1 MCGKA
6 AAHRPFTAGI
16 PPPATAYTLT
26 ETDRERSTL
35 HMELKIFRDTLPQGG
50 AGCTVKAELPL
61 ETDIRISDDLPPVG
75 KLVKCF
81 VRPVV
86 LQRQLQP
93 GRLTLEG
100 YLRCTVFYQSEAEKD
115 LCQTEQK
122 LPLTRQLDLTAL
134 PFTTWTAVVEGQT
147 EYLNTRA
154 ADPRRIEVRGAYG
167 LVVTVHTQCKTEVIT
182 ALADG
187 GIEQQLRTLQ
197 GVRSVAVLDKLVTL
211 EGELVFAKPP
221 AAVLD
226 ITGNAC
232 VAEVKLLAGKAVVKG
247 ELRVQCAW
255 RAEGD
260 TALQSQAAALPFQQ
274 VIDLE
279 GITEDC
285 HCLCVAE
292 PVGFTLS
299 QAESAAAQLTA
310 NVMLHLRAWRSYQ
323 LQVAVDAFS
332 TRFETE
338 LTPQPLV
345 TEQLLCTLNDTAT
358 ATGSGPLPDAGA
370 QLRACFVHYG
380 PQQTV
385 QKGEGWVLAAKAVV
399 TALAENTLGE
409 LESYEKTLEVA
420 VPLPITSPEGTV
432 LVSECWLSTENVQCT
447 CAGGTLEA
455 TITVRAE
462 GTILGCTTSPVIGRP
477 SQACEAME
485 MGAAA
490 IMANTGLAT
499 AGNLP
504 LMAQAFRKAI
514 EAGRAAYLSGLG
526 RVRETASASDPL
538 TGFLGD

>member
-1 MCGKA
+1 
-6 AAHRPFTAGI
+6 
-16 PPPATAYTLT
+16 
-26 ETDRERSTL
+26 
-35 HMELKIFRDTLPQGG
+35 MELKIFRDTLPQGG

-100 YLRCTVFYQSEAEKD
+100 YLRCTVFYQSKAEKD

-122 LPLTRQLDLTAL
+122 LPFTRQLELPELT
-134 PFTTWTAVVEGQT
+134 FTAWTAVVEGQT

-285 HCLCVAE
+285 RCLCVAE

-299 QAESAAAQLTA
+299 QAESAAQLTA

-323 LQVAVDAFS
+323 PQVAVDAFS

-380 PQQTV
+380 PQQAV

-420 VPLPITSPEGTV
+420 VPLPITPPEGTV
-432 LVSECWLSTENVQCT
+432 LVPECWLSTENMQCT

-462 GTILGCTTSPVIGRP
+462 GAILGCTTSPVIGSITLGDP
-477 SQACEAME
+477 LP
-485 MGAAA
+485 
-490 IMANTGLAT
+490 NTDPEIALRIYY
-499 AGNLP
+499 
-504 LMAQAFRKAI
+504 AQAGEEVFAVARRFHVAPAQI
-514 EAGRAAYLSGLG
+514 LAANQLEEELACLPQAQ
-526 RVRETASASDPL
+526 RLLIPVT
-538 TGFLGD
+538 

>member
-1 MCGKA
+1 M
-6 AAHRPFTAGI
+6 
-16 PPPATAYTLT
+16 
-26 ETDRERSTL
+26 
-35 HMELKIFRDTLPQGG
+35 
-50 AGCTVKAELPL
+50 
-61 ETDIRISDDLPPVG
+61 
-75 KLVKCF
+75 
-81 VRPVV
+81 
-86 LQRQLQP
+86 
-93 GRLTLEG
+93 
-100 YLRCTVFYQSEAEKD
+100 
-115 LCQTEQK
+115 
-122 LPLTRQLDLTAL
+122 
-134 PFTTWTAVVEGQT
+134 
-147 EYLNTRA
+147 
-154 ADPRRIEVRGAYG
+154 RGAYG

-409 LESYEKTLEVA
+409 LEATKNLGGRCPAAHHV
-420 VPLPITSPEGTV
+420 
-432 LVSECWLSTENVQCT
+432 
-447 CAGGTLEA
+447 AGGN
-455 TITVRAE
+455 
-462 GTILGCTTSPVIGRP
+462 S
-477 SQACEAME
+477 ACVGMLVEH
-485 MGAAA
+485 
-490 IMANTGLAT
+490 
-499 AGNLP
+499 
-504 LMAQAFRKAI
+504 
-514 EAGRAAYLSGLG
+514 
-526 RVRETASASDPL
+526 
-538 TGFLGD
+538 

>member
-1 MCGKA
+1 
-6 AAHRPFTAGI
+6 
-16 PPPATAYTLT
+16 
-26 ETDRERSTL
+26 
-35 HMELKIFRDTLPQGG
+35 MELKIFRDTLPQGG
-50 AGCTVKAELPL
+50 AGCTIKAELPL
-61 ETDIRISDDLPPVG
+61 ETEIRISDDLPPVG

-81 VRPVV
+81 VHPVV

-100 YLRCTVFYQSEAEKD
+100 YLRCTVFYQSEVEKG

-122 LPLTRQLDLTAL
+122 LPFTRQLELPELAFTA
-134 PFTTWTAVVEGQT
+134 WTAVVEGQT

-232 VAEVKLLAGKAVVKG
+232 VGEVKLLAGKAVVKG

-338 LTPQPLV
+338 LTSQPLV

-380 PQQTV
+380 PQ
-385 QKGEGWVLAAKAVV
+385 
-399 TALAENTLGE
+399 
-409 LESYEKTLEVA
+409 
-420 VPLPITSPEGTV
+420 
-432 LVSECWLSTENVQCT
+432 
-447 CAGGTLEA
+447 
-455 TITVRAE
+455 
-462 GTILGCTTSPVIGRP
+462 
-477 SQACEAME
+477 
-485 MGAAA
+485 
-490 IMANTGLAT
+490 
-499 AGNLP
+499 
-504 LMAQAFRKAI
+504 
-514 EAGRAAYLSGLG
+514 
-526 RVRETASASDPL
+526 
-538 TGFLGD
+538 

>member
-1 MCGKA
+1 
-6 AAHRPFTAGI
+6 
-16 PPPATAYTLT
+16 
-26 ETDRERSTL
+26 
-35 HMELKIFRDTLPQGG
+35 MELKIFRDTLPQGG

-61 ETDIRISDDLPPVG
+61 ETEIRISDDLPPVG

-81 VRPVV
+81 VHPVV

-100 YLRCTVFYQSEAEKD
+100 YLRCTVFYQSEAEKG

-122 LPLTRQLDLTAL
+122 LPFTRQLELPELAFTA
-134 PFTTWTAVVEGQT
+134 WTAVVEGQT

-154 ADPRRIEVRGAYG
+154 AD
-167 LVVTVHTQCKTEVIT
+167 Q
-182 ALADG
+182 
-187 GIEQQLRTLQ
+187 
-197 GVRSVAVLDKLVTL
+197 
-211 EGELVFAKPP
+211 

-285 HCLCVAE
+285 RCLCVAE

-385 QKGEGWVLAAKAVV
+385 QKGEGWVLTAKAVV

-409 LESYEKTLEVA
+409 LESYEKTLEVNI
-420 VPLPITSPEGTV
+420 PLPITPPEGTM
-432 LVSECWLSTENVQCT
+432 LVPECWLSTENVQCT

-462 GTILGCTTSPVIGRP
+462 GTILGCATSPVIG
-477 SQACEAME
+477 SITL
-485 MGAAA
+485 GDS
-490 IMANTGLAT
+490 
-499 AGNLP
+499 LP
-504 LMAQAFRKAI
+504 DTDPEIALRIYYAQAGEEVFAVARRFHVAPAQI
-514 EAGRAAYLSGLG
+514 LAANQL
-526 RVRETASASDPL
+526 EEEL
-538 TGFLGD
+538 TSLPQAQRLLIPVT

>member
-1 MCGKA
+1 MFTVGQLLLGVGQLLIAVCDLLLCVSQLLLGVGNLLFCFGLTCVII
-6 AAHRPFTAGI
+6 RPAVFEFLFCVFQLL
-16 PPPATAYTLT
+16 PAIFQLLPRIFQFLLLFFQRFFRLVQLFLVF
-26 ETDRERSTL
+26 RERL
-35 HMELKIFRDTLPQGG
+35 VRRVCRQIQLIL
-50 AGCTVKAELPL
+50 
-61 ETDIRISDDLPPVG
+61 IVG
-75 KLVKCF
+75 QSVLALV
-81 VRPVV
+81 
-86 LQRQLQP
+86 QL
-93 GRLTLEG
+93 RLR
-100 YLRCTVFYQSEAEKD
+100 RC
-115 LCQTEQK
+115 K
-122 LPLTRQLDLTAL
+122 LPTR
-134 PFTTWTAVVEGQT
+134 
-147 EYLNTRA
+147 
-154 ADPRRIEVRGAYG
+154 RR
-167 LVVTVHTQCKTEVIT
+167 
-182 ALADG
+182 
-187 GIEQQLRTLQ
+187 
-197 GVRSVAVLDKLVTL
+197 
-211 EGELVFAKPP
+211 GELVFAKPP

-285 HCLCVAE
+285 RCLCVAE

-380 PQQTV
+380 PQQAV
-385 QKGEGWVLAAKAVV
+385 QKGEGWVLAAKAVA

-420 VPLPITSPEGTV
+420 VPLPITPPEGTV
-432 LVSECWLSTENVQCT
+432 LVPECWLSTENMQCT

-462 GTILGCTTSPVIGRP
+462 GTILGCTTSPVIGSITLGDP
-477 SQACEAME
+477 LP
-485 MGAAA
+485 
-490 IMANTGLAT
+490 NTDPEIALRIYY
-499 AGNLP
+499 
-504 LMAQAFRKAI
+504 AQAGEEVFAVARRFHVAPAQI
-514 EAGRAAYLSGLG
+514 LAANQLEEELACLPQAQ
-526 RVRETASASDPL
+526 RLLIPVT
-538 TGFLGD
+538 

>member
-1 MCGKA
+1 
-6 AAHRPFTAGI
+6 
-16 PPPATAYTLT
+16 
-26 ETDRERSTL
+26 
-35 HMELKIFRDTLPQGG
+35 MELKIFRDTLPQGG

-61 ETDIRISDDLPPVG
+61 ETEIRISDDLPPVG

-100 YLRCTVFYQSEAEKD
+100 YLRCTVFYQSEAEKG

-122 LPLTRQLDLTAL
+122 LPFTRQLELPELAFTA
-134 PFTTWTAVVEGQT
+134 WIAVVEGQT

-232 VAEVKLLAGKAVVKG
+232 VGEIKLLAGKAVVKG

-285 HCLCVAE
+285 RCLCVAE

-310 NVMLHLRAWRSYQ
+310 NVMLHLRAWRSYHRAAA
-323 LQVAVDAFS
+323 LHPERYRHRHRLRPAAGCRDAAAGLFCALRPPADHPKRGGLGACRQS
-332 TRFETE
+332 
-338 LTPQPLV
+338 
-345 TEQLLCTLNDTAT
+345 
-358 ATGSGPLPDAGA
+358 SGNSPCREYPRRAGK
-370 QLRACFVHYG
+370 LRENLGGPNSSAHYAAGGDGACAG
-380 PQQTV
+380 M
-385 QKGEGWVLAAKAVV
+385 
-399 TALAENTLGE
+399 LAEHRERAMHLCGR
-409 LESYEKTLEVA
+409 Y
-420 VPLPITSPEGTV
+420 
-432 LVSECWLSTENVQCT
+432 
-447 CAGGTLEA
+447 AGGYHH
-455 TITVRAE
+455 R
-462 GTILGCTTSPVIGRP
+462 
-477 SQACEAME
+477 
-485 MGAAA
+485 
-490 IMANTGLAT
+490 
-499 AGNLP
+499 
-504 LMAQAFRKAI
+504 
-514 EAGRAAYLSGLG
+514 AGRGRDFRLHHKPGHRQHHPWRPAARY
-526 RVRETASASDPL
+526 RP
-538 TGFLGD
+538 

>member
-1 MCGKA
+1 MSSSRAMQRLCGLMRKA
-6 AAHRPFTAGI
+6 VQDYEMIAPGDKVMVGVSGGKDSVA
-16 PPPATAYTLT
+16 LT
-26 ETDRERSTL
+26 IGL
-35 HMELKIFRDTLPQGG
+35 
-50 AGCTVKAELPL
+50 AELRKYIGFDFTVQAVTLDPQFGGRPMDYTVL
-61 ETDIRISDDLPPVG
+61 QELFARYDIPYEIRRTEIG
-75 KLVKCF
+75 
-81 VRPVV
+81 PVV
-86 LQRQLQP
+86 FDYRKEKNPCALCAK
-93 GRLTLEG
+93 
-100 YLRCTVFYQSEAEKD
+100 LR
-115 LCQTEQK
+115 
-122 LPLTRQLDLTAL
+122 
-134 PFTTWTAVVEGQT
+134 
-147 EYLNTRA
+147 
-154 ADPRRIEVRGAYG
+154 RGA
-167 LVVTVHTQCKTEVIT
+167 LHTAAQELGCNKV
-182 ALADG
+182 ALGHHLDD
-187 GIEQQLRTLQ
+187 
-197 GVRSVAVLDKLVTL
+197 AVETFYMNLWR
-211 EGELVFAKPP
+211 EGRIGCFSPV
-221 AAVLD
+221 

-285 HCLCVAE
+285 RCLCVAE

-358 ATGSGPLPDAGA
+358 AIGSGPLPDAGA

-380 PQQTV
+380 PQQAV

-420 VPLPITSPEGTV
+420 VPLPITPPEGTV
-432 LVSECWLSTENVQCT
+432 LVPECWLSTEN
-447 CAGGTLEA
+447 G
-455 TITVRAE
+455 I
-462 GTILGCTTSPVIGRP
+462 
-477 SQACEAME
+477 
-485 MGAAA
+485 
-490 IMANTGLAT
+490 
-499 AGNLP
+499 
-504 LMAQAFRKAI
+504 
-514 EAGRAAYLSGLG
+514 
-526 RVRETASASDPL
+526 
-538 TGFLGD
+538 

>member
-1 MCGKA
+1 
-6 AAHRPFTAGI
+6 
-16 PPPATAYTLT
+16 
-26 ETDRERSTL
+26 
-35 HMELKIFRDTLPQGG
+35 MELKIFRDTLPQGG

-61 ETDIRISDDLPPVG
+61 ETEIRISDDLPPVG

-81 VRPVV
+81 VHPVV

-100 YLRCTVFYQSEAEKD
+100 YLRCTVFYQSEVEKG

-122 LPLTRQLDLTAL
+122 LPFTRQLELPELAFTA
-134 PFTTWTAVVEGQT
+134 WTAVVEGQT

-154 ADPRRIEVRGAYG
+154 ADPRR
-167 LVVTVHTQCKTEVIT
+167 IT

-232 VAEVKLLAGKAVVKG
+232 VGEVKLLAGKAVVKG

-285 HCLCVAE
+285 RCLCVAE

-385 QKGEGWVLAAKAVV
+385 QKGEGWVLTAKAVV

-409 LESYEKTLEVA
+409 LESYEKTLEVNI
-420 VPLPITSPEGTV
+420 PLPITPPEGTM
-432 LVSECWLSTENVQCT
+432 LVPECWLSTENVQCT

-462 GTILGCTTSPVIGRP
+462 GTILGCATSPVIG
-477 SQACEAME
+477 SITL
-485 MGAAA
+485 GDS
-490 IMANTGLAT
+490 
-499 AGNLP
+499 LP
-504 LMAQAFRKAI
+504 DTDPEIALRIYYAQAGEEVFAVARRFHVAPAQI
-514 EAGRAAYLSGLG
+514 LAANQL
-526 RVRETASASDPL
+526 EEEL
-538 TGFLGD
+538 TSLPQAQRLLIPVT

>member
-1 MCGKA
+1 
-6 AAHRPFTAGI
+6 
-16 PPPATAYTLT
+16 
-26 ETDRERSTL
+26 
-35 HMELKIFRDTLPQGG
+35 MELKIFRDTLPQGG

-61 ETDIRISDDLPPVG
+61 ETEIRISDDLPPVG

-100 YLRCTVFYQSEAEKD
+100 YLRCTVFYQSEAEKG

-122 LPLTRQLDLTAL
+122 LPFTKQLELPELTFTA
-134 PFTTWTAVVEGQT
+134 WTAVVEGQT

-285 HCLCVAE
+285 RCLCVAE

-380 PQQTV
+380 PQQTI

-420 VPLPITSPEGTV
+420 VPLPITPPEGMLAEHRERAMHLCGRHTGSYDYCPGRGRDFRLHHQPGHRQHHPWRPAARYRPRDRLAYLLRTGRRGGV
-432 LVSECWLSTENVQCT
+432 CSGPAVPCGSGADPCGES
-447 CAGGTLEA
+447 AGRGACQSAAGT
-455 TITVRAE
+455 
-462 GTILGCTTSPVIGRP
+462 
-477 SQACEAME
+477 
-485 MGAAA
+485 AAA
-490 IMANTGLAT
+490 DPGHLSFKLNCTPFPDGT
-499 AGNLP
+499 SCRAGEGDSFLP
-504 LMAQAFRKAI
+504 VPAQK
-514 EAGRAAYLSGLG
+514 SG
-526 RVRETASASDPL
+526 TKNY
-538 TGFLGD
+538 

>member
-1 MCGKA
+1 
-6 AAHRPFTAGI
+6 
-16 PPPATAYTLT
+16 
-26 ETDRERSTL
+26 
-35 HMELKIFRDTLPQGG
+35 MELKIFRDTLPQGG

-122 LPLTRQLDLTAL
+122 LPFTRQLELPELAFTA
-134 PFTTWTAVVEGQT
+134 WTAVVEGQT

-285 HCLCVAE
+285 RCLCVAE
-292 PVGFTLS
+292 PVGFTLP

-338 LTPQPLV
+338 LTLQPLV

-358 ATGSGPLPDAGA
+358 ATGSGPLPDAG
-370 QLRACFVHYG
+370 
-380 PQQTV
+380 
-385 QKGEGWVLAAKAVV
+385 
-399 TALAENTLGE
+399 
-409 LESYEKTLEVA
+409 
-420 VPLPITSPEGTV
+420 
-432 LVSECWLSTENVQCT
+432 
-447 CAGGTLEA
+447 
-455 TITVRAE
+455 
-462 GTILGCTTSPVIGRP
+462 
-477 SQACEAME
+477 
-485 MGAAA
+485 GAAA
-490 IMANTGLAT
+490 GLFCALRPPT
-499 AGNLP
+499 DRPKRG
-504 LMAQAFRKAI
+504 
-514 EAGRAAYLSGLG
+514 GLG
-526 RVRETASASDPL
+526 ACRQSSGNCPCREYPRRAGKLRKNLGGRCPAAHHATGGNSACAGML
-538 TGFLGD
+538 AEYRERAMHLCRRHTGSYDYCPGRGRDFRLHHQPGHRQHHPW

>member
-1 MCGKA
+1 
-6 AAHRPFTAGI
+6 
-16 PPPATAYTLT
+16 
-26 ETDRERSTL
+26 
-35 HMELKIFRDTLPQGG
+35 MELKIFRDTLPQGG

-61 ETDIRISDDLPPVG
+61 ETEIRISDDLPPVG

-81 VRPVV
+81 VHPVV

-100 YLRCTVFYQSEAEKD
+100 YLRCTVFYQSEAEKG

-122 LPLTRQLDLTAL
+122 LPFTRQLELPELAFTA
-134 PFTTWTAVVEGQT
+134 WTAVVEGQT

-232 VAEVKLLAGKAVVKG
+232 VGEVKLLAGKAVVKG

-260 TALQSQAAALPFQQ
+260 T
-274 VIDLE
+274 
-279 GITEDC
+279 
-285 HCLCVAE
+285 
-292 PVGFTLS
+292 
-299 QAESAAAQLTA
+299 AQLTA

-358 ATGSGPLPDAGA
+358 ATGCGPLPDAGA

-385 QKGEGWVLAAKAVV
+385 QKGEGWVLTAKAVV

-409 LESYEKTLEVA
+409 LESYEKTLEVNI
-420 VPLPITSPEGTV
+420 PLPITPPEGTV
-432 LVSECWLSTENVQCT
+432 LVPECWLSTENVQCT

-462 GTILGCTTSPVIGRP
+462 GMILDCATSPVIGSITLGDP
-477 SQACEAME
+477 
-485 MGAAA
+485 
-490 IMANTGLAT
+490 
-499 AGNLP
+499 LP
-504 LMAQAFRKAI
+504 DTDPEIALRIYYAQAGEEVFAVAQRFHVAPAQI
-514 EAGRAAYLSGLG
+514 LAANQLEEEFTSLPQAQ
-526 RVRETASASDPL
+526 RLLIPVI
-538 TGFLGD
+538 

>member
-1 MCGKA
+1 
-6 AAHRPFTAGI
+6 
-16 PPPATAYTLT
+16 
-26 ETDRERSTL
+26 
-35 HMELKIFRDTLPQGG
+35 MELKIFRDTLPQGG

-61 ETDIRISDDLPPVG
+61 ETEIRISDDLPPVG

-100 YLRCTVFYQSEAEKD
+100 YLRCTVFYQSEAEKG

-122 LPLTRQLDLTAL
+122 LPFTRQLELPELAFTA
-134 PFTTWTAVVEGQT
+134 WTAVVEGQT

-232 VAEVKLLAGKAVVKG
+232 VGEVKLLAGKAVVKG

-260 TALQSQAAALPFQQ
+260 TA
-274 VIDLE
+274 
-279 GITEDC
+279 
-285 HCLCVAE
+285 
-292 PVGFTLS
+292 
-299 QAESAAAQLTA
+299 QLTA
-310 NVMLHLRAWRSYQ
+310 NVMLHLRVWRSYQ

-385 QKGEGWVLAAKAVV
+385 QKGEGWVLTAKAVV

-409 LESYEKTLEVA
+409 LESYEKTLEVNI
-420 VPLPITSPEGTV
+420 PLPITPPEGTV
-432 LVSECWLSTENVQCT
+432 LVPECWLSTENVQCT

-462 GTILGCTTSPVIGRP
+462 GTILGCTTSPIIGSITLGDP
-477 SQACEAME
+477 
-485 MGAAA
+485 
-490 IMANTGLAT
+490 
-499 AGNLP
+499 LP
-504 LMAQAFRKAI
+504 DTDPEIALRIYYAQAGEEVFAVARRFHVAPAQI
-514 EAGRAAYLSGLG
+514 LAANQLEEEL
-526 RVRETASASDPL
+526 ASLPQAQRLLIPV
-538 TGFLGD
+538 T

>member
-1 MCGKA
+1 
-6 AAHRPFTAGI
+6 
-16 PPPATAYTLT
+16 
-26 ETDRERSTL
+26 
-35 HMELKIFRDTLPQGG
+35 MELKIFRDTLPQGG

-61 ETDIRISDDLPPVG
+61 ETDIRISDDLPPGG

-122 LPLTRQLDLTAL
+122 LPFTRQLELPELT
-134 PFTTWTAVVEGQT
+134 FTAWTAVVEGQT

-358 ATGSGPLPDAGA
+358 ATGSGPLP
-370 QLRACFVHYG
+370 
-380 PQQTV
+380 
-385 QKGEGWVLAAKAVV
+385 EGWVLAAKAVV

-462 GTILGCTTSPVIGRP
+462 GTILGCTTSPVIGSITLGDP
-477 SQACEAME
+477 
-485 MGAAA
+485 
-490 IMANTGLAT
+490 
-499 AGNLP
+499 LP
-504 LMAQAFRKAI
+504 DTDPEIALRIYYAQAGEEVFAVARRFHVAPAQI
-514 EAGRAAYLSGLG
+514 LAANQLEEELACLPQAQ
-526 RVRETASASDPL
+526 RLLIPVT
-538 TGFLGD
+538 